1 MPEPGPLSPSPP
13 PPDPGVDFEAALD
26 ELEQIVADLERGESA
41 LAGALA
47 KYERG
52 VRLLS
57 HCHGLLDGAGRTV
70 ALLSGVDGDGQ
81 PVETPFDDTATA
93 DREPRDIAT
102 PATPKAPRPDDG
114 IPF

>member
-1 MPEPGPLSPSPP
+1 MPEPAPQSPSPP
-13 PPDPGVDFEAALD
+13 QAEAGVDFEAALD

-52 VRLLS
+52 VRLLAQ
-57 HCHGLLDGAGRTV
+57 CNALLDGAERTV

-81 PVETPFDDTATA
+81 PQATPFDDTATA
-93 DREPRDIAT
+93 DREPRDLAS
-102 PATPKAPRPDDG
+102 PATPRPPRPDDG